1 LVSGALGSLT
11 ARSADLAGTMSVQGA
26 VGKAVLNAI
35 GGTLAAAGAIG
46 TVTLTSLTGGMVLSG
61 ANFGAVGLPG
71 GGDDAFAT
79 GSIGTLR
86 VNGAIQSS
94 LIAAGLDPVDGVFNG
109 NDQIVGGPLSVIRS
123 LFARAADATTRFAAG
138 AFHTVRLPA
147 KVDPANDPRFRV
159 G

>member
-1 LVSGALGSLT
+1 
-11 ARSADLAGTMSVQGA
+11 

-35 GGTLAAAGAIG
+35 SGGTFAAAGAIG
-46 TVTLTSLTGGMVLSG
+46 TVTLTSVTGGMVLSG
-61 ANFGAVGLPG
+61 ADFGADGLPG
-71 GGDDAFAT
+71 GGGDAFAM

-94 LIAAGLDPVDGVFNG
+94 LIAAGLDPVDGVFNNG

-123 LFARAADATTRFAAG
+123 LFARSADAATHFAAG
-138 AFHTVRLPA
+138 AFRTIRLPA
-147 KVDPANDPRFRV
+147 RIDPANDPRFRV